1 MGDVNLI
8 TGFYAWGSDISTILT
23 DWEYMGV
30 FEYVLPFLLI
40 FAVVFGI
47 LHKSQIIGEHR
58 GINMVIALA
67 IAMLAITSLPLRE
80 FFRVLFPYAGVG
92 LAILLVGLI
101 LTGLFF
107 GGKEADRWWKITFF
121 SIGMFIAVIVVL
133 SALSSYTAWGLGNWW
148 WQEYLNSI
156 IVGAVVIGLILLVVL
171 AGTKG
176 GSTPAPHH

>member
-1 MGDVNLI
+1 MGDAGLI

-30 FEYVLPFLLI
+30 FDFVLPFLLV
-40 FAVVFGI
+40 FAVVFGV
-47 LHKSQIIGEHR
+47 LQKSKVIGEHR
-58 GINMVIALA
+58 GINMVIALS

-80 FFRVLFPYAGVG
+80 FFRTLFPYAGIG

-107 GGKEADRWWKITFF
+107 GAENAENWWKITFF
-121 SIGMFIAVIVVL
+121 SIGMLIAVIAVF
-133 SALSSYTAWGLGNWW
+133 SALTSYTSWGLGSWW
-148 WQEYLNSI
+148 LREYLNSI

-171 AGTKG
+171 AGTG
-176 GSTPAPHH
+176 GRNRNTPNH